1 MDTDVRTPRSY
12 ALSIPPSAQINE
24 PPLEDVASTGVPEL
38 DEALAGLFWCDNVVL
53 EVPAPPAAQPFY
65 RAVAAAPQQYDQRLY
80 ISLSG
85 GSDAIRGF
93 DLIHAA
99 PGTELAQPAPLLRAI
114 AERCRRGAR
123 NLVLF
128 EGMETMIERWGA
140 ELAGRFFG
148 HCCPQLLELG
158 AIAYWSVPSGERG
171 RRLRRTI
178 EEVTQCVL
186 VVEDSRL
193 RIAKA
198 DGRPPGIEGSVFR
211 YSDADGLPSL
221 TPAPVAARIGA
232 ALRAARTQRQ
242 LSQSDL
248 ARLAGVSPSAISQA
262 ERGQRGLSLETL
274 LELTANMNMTL
285 DELLRGEVVAGY
297 RLGRRTHPR
306 RRVDGGHEPL
316 PLLDDPAAGVRAYLV
331 RLPARQSGAPHVAHK
346 GTELVAVANGLVQVV
361 LATGRPVL
369 RRGEAILIEAA
380 AIERWRNLGPSEAML
395 FWILRD

>member
-1 MDTDVRTPRSY
+1 MD
-12 ALSIPPSAQINE
+12 
-24 PPLEDVASTGVPEL
+24 DVATTGIAEL
-38 DEALAGLFWCDNVVL
+38 DEALGGLFWGDNVVL
-53 EVPAPPAAQPFY
+53 EVPQPPTAEPFY
-65 RAVAAAPQQYDQRLY
+65 RAVATAPEQYDQRLY
-80 ISLSG
+80 VGLSG
-85 GSDAIRGF
+85 PSGAIPGF
-93 DLIHAA
+93 DLIDAR
-99 PGTELAQPAPLLRAI
+99 PGGELAQPAPLLRAI
-114 AERCRRGAR
+114 VERCHRGAR
-123 NLVLF
+123 NLLLF
-128 EGMETMIERWGA
+128 EGMETMIDRWRTD
-140 ELAGRFFG
+140 LAGRFFG

-158 AIAYWSVPSGERG
+158 AIAYWSVPSGEAH

-178 EEVTQCVL
+178 EEITQCVL

-198 DGRPPGIEGSVFR
+198 DGRPSGIEGSVFR

-221 TPAPVAARIGA
+221 TPAPVVARIGA

-262 ERGQRGLSLETL
+262 ERGRRGLSLETL
-274 LELTANMNMTL
+274 LELTANLNMTL

-297 RLGRRTHPR
+297 RLARRSRPR
-306 RRVDGGHEPL
+306 ARRVASNNEPL
-316 PLLDDPAAGVRAYLV
+316 PLFDDPAAGLRAYIVHLS
-331 RLPARQSGAPHVAHK
+331 PRQSGAPHVAHK

-369 RRGEAILIEAA
+369 RRGEAILVEAA
-380 AIERWRNLGPSEAML
+380 AIEQWRNLGPSEAML

>member
-1 MDTDVRTPRSY
+1 M
-12 ALSIPPSAQINE
+12 PPWARGSGL
-24 PPLEDVASTGVPEL
+24 PLEDAASTGIPEL
-38 DEALAGLFWCDNVVL
+38 DEALGGLFWGDNVVL
-53 EVPAPPAAQPFY
+53 EVPTPTAAEPFY
-65 RAVAAAPQQYDQRLY
+65 RAVGKAPEQYDQRLY
-80 ISLSG
+80 VCLSG
-85 GSDAIRGF
+85 GSDALRGF
-93 DLIHAA
+93 DLIDAR
-99 PGTELAQPAPLLRAI
+99 PGGQLAQPAPLLRAI
-114 AERCRRGAR
+114 AERCRRGER

-128 EGMETMIERWGA
+128 EGMGTMIDRWGT

-158 AIAYWSVPSGERG
+158 TIAYWSVPSGERD
-171 RRLRRTI
+171 RRLRRMI

-211 YSDADGLPSL
+211 YSDAGGLRSL

-297 RLGRRTHPR
+297 RLGRRTHPQR
-306 RRVDGGHEPL
+306 RRVDGGPEPL
-316 PLLDDPAAGVRAYLV
+316 PLLDDPAAGMRAYLV
-331 RLPARQSGAPHVAHK
+331 RLPARQSGTPHVAHK

-369 RRGEAILIEAA
+369 RRGETILIEAA
-380 AIERWRNLGPSEAML
+380 VIERWRNLGPSEAML
-395 FWILRD
+395 FWIVRDKKGAL